1 MMRTARI
8 MKRNKIKQRPGDIVF
23 DVFNVCFMAFL
34 MIIMIYPLWYVLI
47 ASISDP
53 LLIMQHRGLL
63 FWIKGNVSLRAYEE
77 VFKNP
82 FLLSGYRNTLF
93 YVLVGTTVNV
103 VMTALAA
110 YVLSRKQFMLRR
122 PISLMIT
129 FTMFFSGGMIPTF
142 LCIKNL
148 GLYDT
153 PWAIIFPSAISV
165 YNFVVMRTNIE
176 ALPVSLEESARL
188 DGAGDI
194 KILFRIVLPL
204 SMPIVAVMILF
215 YGVARWNSWFDAMIY
230 LQNRDKYPLQLV
242 LREVLIGATQQQL
255 MSDVTDDSVRP
266 GLEQLIKYATVI
278 VATLPILCVY
288 PFLQKYFVQ
297 GMMVGAVKE

>member
-1 MMRTARI
+1 
-8 MKRNKIKQRPGDIVF
+8 
-23 DVFNVCFMAFL
+23 
-34 MIIMIYPLWYVLI
+34 
-47 ASISDP
+47 
-53 LLIMQHRGLL
+53 
-63 FWIKGNVSLRAYEE
+63 
-77 VFKNP
+77 
-82 FLLSGYRNTLF
+82 
-93 YVLVGTTVNV
+93 
-103 VMTALAA
+103 
-110 YVLSRKQFMLRR
+110 
-122 PISLMIT
+122 
-129 FTMFFSGGMIPTF
+129 
-142 LCIKNL
+142 
-148 GLYDT
+148 
-153 PWAIIFPSAISV
+153 
-165 YNFVVMRTNIE
+165 MRTNIE